1 MDARSLFQTETD
13 FHVSYDPDIE
23 CVYMAWRGYHTSALF
38 RAENEQVLSVIAKH
52 RARRMLTDIRYFVL
66 IGATDQEWL
75 NACWLPRAL
84 TAGLRTCAI
93 VAPVFY
99 FNRVAVQGVVER
111 IEPSALTVEYF
122 DSPELARRWLLSA
135 P

>member
-1 MDARSLFQTETD
+1 MDPRPIFQTETD

-23 CVYMAWRGYHTSALF
+23 CVYMTWRGYHTSALF
-38 RAENEQVLSVIAKH
+38 RSENEQVLSVITRH
-52 RARRMLTDIRYFVL
+52 RARKMLTDIRYFVL
-66 IGATDQEWL
+66 IGASDQEWL
-75 NACWLPRAL
+75 NSYWLPRAFE
-84 TAGLRTCAI
+84 AGLRTCAI

-111 IEPSALTVEYF
+111 MEPNALKVEYF
-122 DSPELARRWLLSA
+122 DSPEMARRWLLSL